1 MGKPF
6 ESLERRLWGRNPFIC
21 AKPKRNQPEARRL
34 ASGGRRFTME
44 IFNSVTLLRL
54 IMTRKTAW
62 VNPLFTLFGNDGAL
76 TDRPGMA
83 A

>member
-1 MGKPF
+1 
-6 ESLERRLWGRNPFIC
+6 
-21 AKPKRNQPEARRL
+21 
-34 ASGGRRFTME
+34 ME